1 MTRSQPLLA
10 LSRRYLTT
18 TAPRTTTT
26 TPIRTT
32 TSLLTTKPTTTTTLR
47 TIQHQPCLRTTTPS
61 IRPYHSI
68 HHPSPPHEYSNSQ
81 TTILSSALR
90 HVPTHGFTR
99 DALTLGA
106 RDAGFLDVSV
116 QLLPRGE
123 FDLILFWLASRRGL
137 LRSKVENDAL
147 LQSQSQQG
155 PLSVDDKIKVL
166 IMERLRMNVEVKDKL
181 QDALAIMSLG
191 ENIPLS
197 LSELHAL
204 SDDILTLAGDASVD
218 ASWYSKR
225 MAVAAVYASSEFVM
239 TRDTSAGLRDT
250 EEFLTRR
257 WADARAVKDKVS
269 GVKQCLGFL
278 GSTAVGL
285 GRSWGL
291 KL

>member
-1 MTRSQPLLA
+1 MTRTQPLLT

-18 TAPRTTTT
+18 AAPRTTTT

-32 TSLLTTKPTTTTTLR
+32 TSLLTTKPTTTTTTLR

-123 FDLILFWLASRRGL
+123 FDLTLFWLASRRGL

-147 LQSQSQQG
+147 LQSSQQG
-155 PLSVDDKIKVL
+155 PLSVDDKIKTL

-181 QDALAIMSLG
+181 QD
-191 ENIPLS
+191 
-197 LSELHAL
+197 
-204 SDDILTLAGDASVD
+204 V
-218 ASWYSKR
+218 
-225 MAVAAVYASSEFVM
+225 
-239 TRDTSAGLRDT
+239 
-250 EEFLTRR
+250 
-257 WADARAVKDKVS
+257 
-269 GVKQCLGFL
+269 
-278 GSTAVGL
+278 
-285 GRSWGL
+285 
-291 KL
+291 

>member
-1 MTRSQPLLA
+1 MTRTQPLLT

-18 TAPRTTTT
+18 AAPRTTTT

-32 TSLLTTKPTTTTTLR
+32 TSLLTTKPTTTTLR
-47 TIQHQPCLRTTTPS
+47 TIQHQPCLRTTTPPS
-61 IRPYHSI
+61 IRSYHSI

-147 LQSQSQQG
+147 LQSSQQG
-155 PLSVDDKIKVL
+155 PLSVDDKIKTL

-181 QDALAIMSLG
+181 QDVCSYHS
-191 ENIPLS
+191 PL
-197 LSELHAL
+197 LPWE
-204 SDDILTLAGDASVD
+204 
-218 ASWYSKR
+218 
-225 MAVAAVYASSEFVM
+225 
-239 TRDTSAGLRDT
+239 
-250 EEFLTRR
+250 
-257 WADARAVKDKVS
+257 
-269 GVKQCLGFL
+269 
-278 GSTAVGL
+278 
-285 GRSWGL
+285 
-291 KL
+291 

>member
-1 MTRSQPLLA
+1 MTRTQPLLT

-18 TAPRTTTT
+18 VAPRTTAT

-32 TSLLTTKPTTTTTLR
+32 TSLLTSKPTTTLR
-47 TIQHQPCLRTTTPS
+47 TIQHQPRLRTTTTPN
-61 IRPYHSI
+61 IRPYNSI

-147 LQSQSQQG
+147 LQSSQQG
-155 PLSVDDKIKVL
+155 AQSVDDKIKVL